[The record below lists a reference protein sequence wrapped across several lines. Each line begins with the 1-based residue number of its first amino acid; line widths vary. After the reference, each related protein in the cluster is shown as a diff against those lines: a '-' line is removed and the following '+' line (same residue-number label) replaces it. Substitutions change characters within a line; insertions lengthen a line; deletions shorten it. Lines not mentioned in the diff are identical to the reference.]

1 MRHNH
6 DIGQQQPP
14 KSTSKDAATYFSI
27 AETGRCLTDTPVSL
41 AEVAG
46 YIQSPPT
53 KLGKIQIFL
62 STKNFFILMI

>member
-27 AETGRCLTDTPVSL
+27 AETRRCLTDTPVSL

-46 YIQSPPT
+46 QKMVTSNLHPRN
-53 KLGKIQIFL
+53 LGKHK
-62 STKNFFILMI
+62 SS